1 MLQFVLTGIVNLLTY
16 LSVTITTGT
25 NTSLLS
31 AIFLFSASIGL
42 EALSLW
48 HDNDRAIT
56 PELEHR
62 KSGYVERKRRP
73 YQGNVVRIA

>member
-1 MLQFVLTGIVNLLTY
+1 MAG
-16 LSVTITTGT
+16 
-25 NTSLLS
+25 
-31 AIFLFSASIGL
+31 AIAVFLKAETVADL
-42 EALSLW
+42 KE
-48 HDNDRAIT
+48 AIT